1 MIEKEGLE
9 KTKTGGIR
17 LLRLERN
24 KLTLS
29 SSSPL
34 RDVGYFAFPTAP
46 FLLRLNNFFLPK
58 RVYRTSLFLL
68 SERGHPTWMLA
79 ARHQL
84 KVRVTFTKVSCQY
97 KLTAV
102 TELTNIRFR
111 MVVTEPK
118 MGRFN
123 IKTSRKNSTS
133 LAVLHNYTEPFL
145 SPAQ

>member
-46 FLLRLNNFFLPK
+46 FLLLRLNNF
-58 RVYRTSLFLL
+58 FLL